1 MAENKTHAESNVW
14 MCILPIQ
21 QNGTDPSKVRMAGL
35 RLYSEIIENF
45 RNFEKFLISLLS
57 VKNDTYRQILSEFAC
72 YSAEISQFAI
82 LKL

>member
-21 QNGTDPSKVRMAGL
+21 QNGTDPSKVRMTGL

-45 RNFEKFLISLLS
+45 RNLEKFLIILLS
-57 VKNDTYRQILSEFAC
+57 VKNDIYRRILNEFAC
-72 YSAEISQFAI
+72 YRAGISQYAI
-82 LKL
+82 LKF

>member
-45 RNFEKFLISLLS
+45 RNFEKKI
-57 VKNDTYRQILSEFAC
+57 
-72 YSAEISQFAI
+72 
-82 LKL
+82 

>member
-21 QNGTDPSKVRMAGL
+21 QNGTDPSKVRMTGL

-45 RNFEKFLISLLS
+45 RNFEK
-57 VKNDTYRQILSEFAC
+57 KILSFCRVSKMTLRDEF
-72 YSAEISQFAI
+72 
-82 LKL
+82 